1 MMLIDKEA
9 LITEL
14 DKHIDALPEPED
26 WQKFIMDAVKGIVRK
41 QPEITLPPARD
52 PDPSDGASGY
62 WFDKGWNAYREELN
76 R

>member
-14 DKHIDALPEPED
+14 DKHLHALPEPED
-26 WQKFIMDAVKGIVRK
+26 WQKFIMDAIKGIVHN
-41 QPEITLPPARD
+41 QPEATLPPERV

-62 WFDKGWNAYREELN
+62 WFDKGWNACLEEM
-76 R
+76 RK